1 MLQEGSRRPLGT
13 NFNPSGTPQDL
24 KNNSFGHQNLML
36 PRSPECMPGALYK
49 TSKSIPRYS
58 ETSLFWQEHSK
69 IFQDK
74 PSRASLLERKPSS
87 LQERIPRRA
96 RASLKGVGGGA
107 SP

>member
-1 MLQEGSRRPLGT
+1 MLQEGSKRLLGT

-24 KNNSFGHQNLML
+24 KNNSFGHQILML
-36 PRSPECMPGALYK
+36 PRSPECLPGALYK

-58 ETSLFWQEHSK
+58 TASLSCQERSK

-74 PSRASLLERKPSS
+74 PPRASLLERKPRS
-87 LQERIPRRA
+87 LQERTPRRA
-96 RASLKGVGGGA
+96 KASLRGVGGGA